1 MNKANKKFGRVT
13 VLMFLVISLFILPVA
28 VGAGEGPASAL
39 TKAQAA
45 LRTKI
50 TRVWVDEPI
59 DKVLMDLAEQADIDI
74 VRSPVV
80 TGNVTAKVTGVP
92 LAQVLT
98 NILAAHDY
106 TYVATDN
113 MIRVV
118 PVSEFTLAKD
128 ALVSKVYRIT
138 YADVNE
144 VAESLREFVSDKDGV
159 AFNKGTRHIVVTD
172 TQRQIKA
179 VDWFIA
185 ELDRQTPQVLVEVRI
200 YDITTKEG
208 FELGT
213 DWYAGRNAPYTA
225 DVTTLPGEVTKTEYD
240 RIDEYEDRT
249 DDRTMGGSFLF
260 PTDYR
265 EWYMEDRDEH
275 TWTDPTTR
283 TETTYLNPPPIV
295 TNRRRKPFV
304 GGSFDRVRGGTL
316 SFSLLNDAVDID
328 LALNMLKSQVESKLL
343 ANPRVLVLDNETAN
357 FEIVREIPYREM
369 LRVEREDPITY
380 TEFKNVGVQ
389 LKVTPHIARDGL
401 IRLRITP
408 EFGVLVAQDPNGV
421 PTVDTRRADTIALV
435 RDGQTIAIGGL
446 RKTQTSKEISK
457 VPVLGDI
464 PVIKGLFRSVT
475 EIEQVNE
482 LVVFITPRIITDPDL
497 LAVDLNEGGQ
507 NGIPEGF
514 GGAGSGPEDPGREIQ
529 SSQRRPEAIGTSP
542 ELTMQLAYAYL
553 KMQRFELA
561 KETLTSVIQRSP
573 DNNTA
578 YQYLGYC
585 HLKLGDVD
593 KAIESYYTAIELD
606 DSDWEAHRGLGVAYM
621 LRARADRDENLK
633 ARAVEQWRISLD
645 IKPDQ
650 LNRDALVKMID
661 AYSS

>member
-1 MNKANKKFGRVT
+1 MNKVSKKYGRVT
-13 VLMFLVISLFILPVA
+13 VLMFLVISLSIPPVA
-28 VGAGEGPASAL
+28 VGAGEGPVSVL

-50 TRVWVDEPI
+50 ARVWVDEPI

-118 PVSEFTLAKD
+118 PVSEITLAKD

-172 TQRQIKA
+172 TERQIKA

-213 DWYAGRNAPYTA
+213 DWHAGRNAPYTA

-240 RIDEYEDRT
+240 RIDEYQDRT

-260 PTDYR
+260 PTDYK

-275 TWTDPTTR
+275 TWTEPTER
-283 TETTYLNPPPIV
+283 TESTYLNPPPIV

-357 FEIVREIPYREM
+357 FEIIREIPYRE
-369 LRVEREDPITY
+369 LRQAEREDPITY
-380 TEFKNVGVQ
+380 TDFKNVGVQ

-401 IRLRITP
+401 IKLHITP

-464 PVIKGLFRSVT
+464 PLIKGLFRSVT
-475 EIEQVNE
+475 ETEQVNE

-497 LAVDLNEGGQ
+497 LAADLNEGGQ
-507 NGIPEGF
+507 NGIPKGF
-514 GGAGSGPEDPGREIQ
+514 GGAGSGPEYPGRVIQ
-529 SSQRRPEAIGTSP
+529 SWQRRPEAIGSGP

-553 KMQRFELA
+553 KTQRFELA

-578 YQYLGYC
+578 YQFLGYC

-593 KAIESYYTAIELD
+593 RAIESYYTAIELD

-661 AYSS
+661 AYSN

>member
-1 MNKANKKFGRVT
+1 MSKVSKKFGRLT
-13 VLMFLVISLFILPVA
+13 VLMFLVVSLSIPPVA
-28 VGAGEGPASAL
+28 VGADEGRISVL

-50 TRVWVDEPI
+50 TRVWVGESI
-59 DKVLMDLAEQADIDI
+59 DKVLMDLAEQADVDI
-74 VRSPVV
+74 VKSPKV
-80 TGNVTAKVTGVP
+80 TGMVDAKVTGVP
-92 LAQVLT
+92 LAEVLT

-106 TYVATDN
+106 TYVATDD

-118 PVSEFTLAKD
+118 PVSEITLAKD

-138 YADVNE
+138 YADVSE
-144 VAESLREFVSDKDGV
+144 VAESLEKFVDKGGV
-159 AFNKGTRHIVVTD
+159 AFNKGTSHIVVTD

-179 VDWFIA
+179 VDRFIA
-185 ELDRQTPQVLVEVRI
+185 ELDRQTQQVLVEVRI
-200 YDITTKEG
+200 YDITTTEG

-213 DWYAGRNAPYTA
+213 DWHAGRNAPYTA
-225 DVTTLPGEVTKTEYD
+225 DVTTLPTQVTKTEYD
-240 RIDEYEDRT
+240 RIDEWQDRT
-249 DDRTMGGSFLF
+249 DDRTMDGRFLF

-265 EWYMEDRDEH
+265 DWYMEDRDEH
-275 TWTDPTTR
+275 TWTEPTTR

-328 LALNMLKSQVESKLL
+328 LVLNMLKSQVESKLL

-357 FEIVREIPYREM
+357 FEIIREIPYKE
-369 LRVEREDPITY
+369 LVQAGREDPLTY
-380 TEFKNVGVQ
+380 TAFKNAGVQ

-401 IRLRITP
+401 IKLRIMP
-408 EFGVLVAQDPNGV
+408 EFGVVVSRDISGV
-421 PTVDTRRADTIALV
+421 PIIDTRRADTIALV

-446 RKTQTSKEISK
+446 RKTQTSKDISK

-464 PVIKGLFRSVT
+464 PLIKGLFRSVT
-475 EIEQVNE
+475 ETEQVNE

-497 LAVDLNEGGQ
+497 LAADLNEGGQ

-514 GGAGSGPEDPGREIQ
+514 GGAGNRQEDPGRVIK
-529 SSQRRPEAIGTSP
+529 SSQRRPEAIGSGP

-553 KMQRFELA
+553 KIQRFELA
-561 KETLTSVIQRSP
+561 KETLTSVIQRRP

-593 KAIESYYTAIELD
+593 RAIESYYTAIELD

-650 LNRDALVKMID
+650 LNRDVLVKMID
-661 AYSS
+661 AYSN

>member
-1 MNKANKKFGRVT
+1 MNKVSKKFGRVT
-13 VLMFLVISLFILPVA
+13 ALVFLVVSLSIPPVA
-28 VGAGEGPASAL
+28 VGAGEGPISVL

-50 TRVWVDEPI
+50 TRVWVDESI
-59 DKVLMDLAEQADIDI
+59 DKVLMDLAEQADVDI
-74 VRSPVV
+74 VKSPKV
-80 TGNVTAKVTGVP
+80 TGMVDAKVTAVP
-92 LAQVLT
+92 LAEVLT

-106 TYVATDN
+106 TYVATDD

-118 PVSEFTLAKD
+118 PVSEITLAKD

-138 YADVNE
+138 YADVSE
-144 VAESLREFVSDKDGV
+144 VAKSLEKFVDKGGV
-159 AFNKGTRHIVVTD
+159 AFNKGTSHIVVTD

-179 VDWFIA
+179 VDRFIA
-185 ELDRQTPQVLVEVRI
+185 ELDRQTQQVLVEVRI
-200 YDITTKEG
+200 YDITTTEG
-208 FELGT
+208 FELGA
-213 DWYAGRNAPYTA
+213 DWHAGRNAPYTA
-225 DVTTLPGEVTKTEYD
+225 DVTTLPTQVTKTEYD
-240 RIDEYEDRT
+240 RIDEYQERT

-265 EWYMEDRDEH
+265 DWYMEDRDEH
-275 TWTDPTTR
+275 TWTEPTTR

-316 SFSLLNDAVDID
+316 SFSLLNEAVDID
-328 LALNMLKSQVESKLL
+328 LVLNMLKSQVESKLL

-357 FEIVREIPYREM
+357 FEIIREIPYKE
-369 LRVEREDPITY
+369 LVQAGREDPLTY
-380 TEFKNVGVQ
+380 TAFKNVGVQ

-401 IRLRITP
+401 IKLRIMP
-408 EFGVLVAQDPNGV
+408 EFGVVVSRDISGV
-421 PTVDTRRADTIALV
+421 PIVDTRRADTIALV

-446 RKTQTSKEISK
+446 RKTQTSKDISK

-464 PVIKGLFRSVT
+464 PLIKGLFRSVT
-475 EIEQVNE
+475 ETEQVNE
-482 LVVFITPRIITDPDL
+482 MVVFITPRIIADPDL
-497 LAVDLNEGGQ
+497 LAADLNEGGQ
-507 NGIPEGF
+507 NGTRERF
-514 GGAGSGPEDPGREIQ
+514 GGAGSGPEDPGRVIQ

-585 HLKLGDVD
+585 HLKLGDLD
-593 KAIESYYTAIELD
+593 RAIESYYTAIELD

-621 LRARADRDENLK
+621 LRARAGRDENLK

-661 AYSS
+661 AYSN